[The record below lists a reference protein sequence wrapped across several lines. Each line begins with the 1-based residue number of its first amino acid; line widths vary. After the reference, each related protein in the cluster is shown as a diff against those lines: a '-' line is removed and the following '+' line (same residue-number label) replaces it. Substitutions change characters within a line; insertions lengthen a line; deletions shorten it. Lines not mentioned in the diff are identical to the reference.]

1 VTLQG
6 TLIGFD
12 YGERRIGVAVV
23 DTGFPFA
30 RALTVIREDSTEGRF
45 AAIDRLEA
53 EWRPVAFVVGEPRH
67 ADGSPHAI
75 ARLAG
80 KFARRLSARYKRPVV
95 MVDETLTSAE
105 AGARIREAAHRP
117 ERAADIDAVA
127 AAIIL
132 QSYLDHPE
140 GRAHVAA

>member
-1 VTLQG
+1 MTFQG

-30 RALTVIREDSTEGRF
+30 RALSVIREESNERRF
-45 AAIDRLEA
+45 AAIDRIEA
-53 EWRPVAFVVGEPRH
+53 EWHPVAFVVGEPHH
-67 ADGSPHAI
+67 ADGSPHEV

-105 AGARIREAAHRP
+105 AEARIREAGDRSREA
-117 ERAADIDAVA
+117 EVDAVA

-132 QSYLDHPE
+132 QAYLDHPE
-140 GRAHVAA
+140 GRVHVAA